1 MFKGGGVQEC
11 VLALQSELKRRGHDV
26 KIITPNPRDY
36 EGEAKQDMILVG
48 ASTDIKS
55 FHTTAQVS
63 ASVSPD
69 TIDDMLAAEQFDI
82 LHFHEPWVPVLSRQI
97 LTRSNAI
104 NIATF
109 HAKLPDTVMNK
120 TIERVITP
128 YTKSVLKYLHAFT
141 AVSEAA
147 AGYISSLTD
156 EKISIIPNGIDL
168 KKYHF
173 REKQTS
179 EDGPVVLFIGRL
191 EKRKG
196 VKYLLRAFAL
206 LQQHEP
212 QAKLLLAGAGPDRDK
227 LEQLVAEYDLRHVH
241 FLGYVDEAKKLELLE
256 QADVFCSPAL
266 YGESFGIVLL
276 EALASGLPT
285 VAGSNPGY
293 VSVMKGLGRISIV
306 DPKDTEDFARLLA
319 VMASEAALRRV
330 WRDWAKTYVQQYD
343 YAKVVDGYESLYKQ
357 VRA

>member
-11 VLALQSELKRRGHDV
+11 VFALQSELKRRGHDV

-36 EGEAKQDMILVG
+36 EGEAKPDMILVG

-69 TIDDMLAAEQFDI
+69 AIDSMLAAEQFDI

-97 LTRSNAI
+97 LSRSTSF

-147 AGYISSLTD
+147 ASYISSLTD
-156 EKISIIPNGIDL
+156 ETIDIIPNGIDL
-168 KKYHF
+168 QKYHF
-173 REKQTS
+173 REKPTS
-179 EDGPVVLFIGRL
+179 DDGPVVLFIGRL

-196 VKYLLRAFAL
+196 VKYLLRAFAVM
-206 LQQHEP
+206 QQTEP
-212 QAKLLLAGAGPDRDK
+212 NAKLLLAGAGPDRDK
-227 LEQLVAEYDLRHVH
+227 LEQLVAEYGLRHVQ

-276 EALASGLPT
+276 EALASGLPI

-293 VSVMKGLGRISIV
+293 ISVMKGLGRLSVV
-306 DPKDTEDFARLLA
+306 DPKDTDDFARLLS
-319 VMASEAALRRV
+319 VMATEAELRAV
-330 WRDWAKTYVQQYD
+330 WRAWAKDYVQQFD
-343 YAKVVDGYESLYKQ
+343 YAKIVDGYEALYKRI
-357 VRA
+357 VA